1 MISECIPLVVL
12 RSKSQWVVC
21 RGGVMVVVVVLVEGL
36 HLFLAVC
43 RINDVHYCYSFIEL
57 TLVVVDSSFF
67 VVSVSYFLRYSLD
80 WVIYTNLHQ

>member
-21 RGGVMVVVVVLVEGL
+21 RGRVMVVVVLVEGL

-43 RINDVHYCYSFIEL
+43 RINVVHYCYSFIEL
-57 TLVVVDSSFF
+57 TVVVVDSTFF